1 MNAGIRARN
10 AASQDGPPH
19 RISKI
24 LSVVKLSNLVINS
37 DWVLLTAIGQLS
49 RLGRYIPFSTTFIIE
64 FSATIF
70 LDCLWQASM
79 ALRRCPPR
87 PRKCGIDLRR
97 ESGADE
103 PVADLPA
110 SGLSDQ

>member
-1 MNAGIRARN
+1 M
-10 AASQDGPPH
+10 
-19 RISKI
+19 
-24 LSVVKLSNLVINS
+24 
-37 DWVLLTAIGQLS
+37 
-49 RLGRYIPFSTTFIIE
+49 
-64 FSATIF
+64 F